1 MFEHILGQAA
11 VSQLR
16 SDKTAGMLA
25 PSMLFSGPPASGKG
39 TAALELARILSC
51 EDPEAPADCP
61 CQACSRHRLLT
72 HQDVL
77 SLGPRPFFAEISAA
91 GACCCRE
98 PDPAGRLL
106 LIRSVRKLLA
116 RFSPVL
122 WEEDSRFKKVSESV
136 FVLEEALDEFSS
148 LKPEAL
154 KKSVDRILKNA
165 VKLESE
171 GMSELIPIGHIRRAA
186 AWSHLAPTGKR
197 KMLLIENADRM
208 QEGARNGLLKILEEP
223 PGSLSIVLTSSR
235 EKALLPTII
244 SRLRPYRFIRRS
256 QEVEAAVIRGVF
268 KEGLP
273 ESLSTASQ
281 GAAGIHTY
289 LSSFLPVSED
299 SLRPLAALFAAF
311 IARGTLILLKS
322 KGVPF
327 PEELLALGKYAAALT
342 EAAALD
348 KPGRDIQS
356 VLATIMAGTEKFEIR
371 GLFAQFLRIL
381 LEVVMESRASLGRAR
396 SPGLIGAMDIW
407 RKSTAE
413 AALAVG
419 TYNQSPVLALERLG
433 TELMRGLSERACYG
447 IRYSQARDAGVL
459 A

>member
-1 MFEHILGQAA
+1 
-11 VSQLR
+11 
-16 SDKTAGMLA
+16 
-25 PSMLFSGPPASGKG
+25 
-39 TAALELARILSC
+39 
-51 EDPEAPADCP
+51 
-61 CQACSRHRLLT
+61 
-72 HQDVL
+72 
-77 SLGPRPFFAEISAA
+77 
-91 GACCCRE
+91 
-98 PDPAGRLL
+98 
-106 LIRSVRKLLA
+106 
-116 RFSPVL
+116 
-122 WEEDSRFKKVSESV
+122 
-136 FVLEEALDEFSS
+136 LDEFSS